1 MIDVLGRKNHPI
13 KFSCPILDFAFHHP
27 LPSYFLLKMIRAR
40 SFHTNLILNTVK
52 GTLMKMLKL
61 IVATL
66 AMVHTTKAADVSVM
80 LPHEPGPMLH
90 MHSRG
95 VLCQTTK
102 AQNYNIEN
110 DDFDFSKLTEDT
122 MKTLHTSLHT
132 LEVLHRCAVFQED
145 LMKKRRE
152 AVERGDDNKALHLT
166 EVLRDL
172 DKPTQI
178 IQTFMNDYPSFRT
191 IDRRRKE
198 SGKCI
203 KKVIEINVLTFPYFR
218 NLLS

>member
-1 MIDVLGRKNHPI
+1 MTTYFLYRFMVNEIFDEIVGSGKNHSI
-13 KFSCPILDFAFHHP
+13 KFSYPILDFAFHQP
-27 LPSYFLLKMIRAR
+27 LASSSVLKMIRAR

-66 AMVHTTKAADVSVM
+66 VMVHTTKAADVAVM

-110 DDFDFSKLTEDT
+110 DDFDFSKLTENAMT
-122 MKTLHTSLHT
+122 TLHTSLHT
-132 LEVLHRCAVFQED
+132 CDVLNRCAVLQED

-152 AVERGDDNKALHLT
+152 ALDANMQDVYTKLLKTENDLT
-166 EVLRDL
+166 
-172 DKPTQI
+172 KYTNI

-191 IDRRRKE
+191 IDKKRIRKMH
-198 SGKCI
+198 
-203 KKVIEINVLTFPYFR
+203 
-218 NLLS
+218 